1 MSIFKLFIIILDSVH
16 SFFYSPNRSPPLQHF
31 LQGHNNTEVGWL
43 WRWWWWWYIINL
55 NKHKTTKHFWLRIKK
70 GKAKKQIKKR
80 KSKKTKGKE
89 TKTKKESIQSKN
101 NPNTTK
107 TIMTKNIQRF
117 TLLTLALFVVWQ
129 HGNLWKGGR
138 RSNRINVK
146 YFKTI
151 FPLWYIFRLS
161 YITKTVS
168 LLPFKEKSSAKLSK
182 VSPKMNQR
190 EVDCDGLQMYLT
202 SHWSTNRY

>member
-1 MSIFKLFIIILDSVH
+1 MFVYSYILLLLYRSYEYKRTQSSIFFPHHFKPSTFDYELKKEKQQNKRKRNKKQEK
-16 SFFYSPNRSPPLQHF
+16 NRFNQ
-31 LQGHNNTEVGWL
+31 
-43 WRWWWWWYIINL
+43 
-55 NKHKTTKHFWLRIKK
+55 KTTRT
-70 GKAKKQIKKR
+70 Q
-80 KSKKTKGKE
+80 
-89 TKTKKESIQSKN
+89 N
-101 NPNTTK
+101 K
-107 TIMTKNIQRF
+107 TIMTKNIQRL
-117 TLLTLALFVVWQ
+117 TVLTLALFVVWQ